1 VSSKGDDRKAGED
14 GGSEDLPH
22 LDFATFV
29 LSLSHS
35 GLVHLGD
42 VAEPGGQKGPP
53 NLELAGHTID
63 VLALLEEK
71 TRGNLTGQEE
81 RLLSGAL
88 NDLRLR
94 LAEIRRGK

>member
-1 VSSKGDDRKAGED
+1 VTWPTRGAE
-14 GGSEDLPH
+14 GS
-22 LDFATFV
+22 
-29 LSLSHS
+29 
-35 GLVHLGD
+35 
-42 VAEPGGQKGPP
+42 P
-53 NLELAGHTID
+53 NLDLAGHTID